1 MNLEQGNYL
10 MLCLIPDSEGVP
22 HFALGMATSLTIT
35 EATGP
40 LAAEPDSDLSI
51 DMVDFGYNL
60 SAPISAGTQAIRVT
74 NSGPQDH
81 EAFLVQLAPGATAM
95 DFMAAFEP
103 GAQGPPPGLPL
114 GGLQAVADGGSGLFT
129 VNFAPGNYA
138 FICFVEDTETGA
150 PHAVLGMIE
159 EFAVQ

>member
-1 MNLEQGNYL
+1 
-10 MLCLIPDSEGVP
+10 MLCFVPNVEGVP
-22 HFALGMATSLTIT
+22 HFALGQATSLTVT

-40 LAAEPDSDLSI
+40 LAAEPESDLTI
-51 DMVDFGYNL
+51 DMTDFAYGL
-60 SAPISAGTQAIRVT
+60 SGPITAGTQTIRVT
-74 NSGPQDH
+74 NSGAQDH

-114 GGLQAVADGGSGLFT
+114 GGFQSIINGGGGFFTAD
-129 VNFAPGNYA
+129 FAPGSFA
-138 FICFVEDTETGA
+138 LICFVEDTETGA

-159 EFAVQ
+159 EFTVS